1 MAPIIGFCAI
11 ANRNMKIYRYLIAF
25 ILAMPMLFAG
35 MAEAAGK
42 DYIKNIE
49 ITESDINIERPAM
62 QAVAYLCVTLKN
74 NGDRKISNLNF
85 ELKYYDKDDNL
96 IKRAIVKNTLNKAI
110 MPGES
115 QKYKIRLKGSIIDIE
130 HAQYPYER
138 SADIDTFDAKII
150 HARLAS

>member
-1 MAPIIGFCAI
+1 M
-11 ANRNMKIYRYLIAF
+11 RIYKYLIAF

-49 ITESDINIERPAM
+49 ITESDIDIERPEM

-74 NGDRKISNLNF
+74 NGARKVSNLNF
-85 ELKYYDKDDNL
+85 EVKYYDKDDNL

-150 HARLAS
+150 NVRLAS